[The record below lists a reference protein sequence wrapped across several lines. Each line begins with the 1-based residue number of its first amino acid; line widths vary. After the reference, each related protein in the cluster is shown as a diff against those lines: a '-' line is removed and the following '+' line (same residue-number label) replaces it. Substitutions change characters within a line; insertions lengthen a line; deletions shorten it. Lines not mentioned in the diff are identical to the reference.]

1 VRPVINECKEVIEGF
16 LEKIVRRYGRRLG
29 GGDASKKGFK
39 EMGRM
44 LQWHI
49 FEADA
54 VAKLREKVGRASG
67 ILQLVLIQAQR

>member
-1 VRPVINECKEVIEGF
+1 VPVINECKDVIEGF
-16 LEKIVRRYGRRLG
+16 LEKIVKRYGRRLG
-29 GGDASKKGFK
+29 GGSAGKKSFK

-54 VAKLREKVGRASG
+54 VAKLREKVGRANG
-67 ILQLVLIQAQR
+67 MVQLVLMQAQR